1 MAKLERCNALGLRVK
16 TGSLPPPT
24 TSTSSTVQAA
34 PAAPRPKGAARAR
47 RTNRAPKKSADEIMA
62 EANAEAAA
70 MGLPPRFVRSTVTV
84 TALTA
89 AEEKAWDDEQA
100 AAKAARKAVR
110 DEKRRR

>member
-1 MAKLERCNALGLRVK
+1 MQCSRFTGQDRQPTSAYYLNIFDG
-16 TGSLPPPT
+16 TGST
-24 TSTSSTVQAA
+24 GSTKAEGRS
-34 PAAPRPKGAARAR
+34 KGEE
-47 RTNRAPKKSADEIMA
+47 NEQAPKKSADEIMA

-70 MGLPPRFVRSTVTV
+70 MGLPPGFVRSTVTV

-89 AEEKAWDDEQA
+89 AEEKAWDDEQS

>member
-1 MAKLERCNALGLRVK
+1 
-16 TGSLPPPT
+16 
-24 TSTSSTVQAA
+24 
-34 PAAPRPKGAARAR
+34 
-47 RTNRAPKKSADEIMA
+47 MA

-100 AAKAARKAVR
+100 AAKQR
-110 DEKRRR
+110 EKL